1 MSDKIPHSI
10 VGHITTVFGKG
21 KRGERLGMG
30 FKPQKPPT
38 DYPIPSLLEIDSNL
52 PEEHRTRLFNL
63 AAMACAHQLLA
74 EVSST
79 AGSALAIDEVEIW
92 NHE

>member
-1 MSDKIPHSI
+1 MSATIPHSI

-21 KRGERLGMG
+21 RKGERLGMG
-30 FKPQKPPT
+30 FRPQKPPT
-38 DYPIPSLLEIDSNL
+38 DQPIPSLLEIDPQL

-74 EVSST
+74 EVTSS
-79 AGSALAIDEVEIW
+79 AGTSSSIDEIEIW
-92 NHE
+92 NHS